1 MNIKR
6 LGFLASHSGT
16 NMQSIINACK
26 DGRIQAVPAVV
37 ISNNGASAAL
47 DRAAGEGIPAYHI
60 SSKNYADPESLDCAV
75 RDILLKHQVDLVVLA
90 GYMKKIG
97 LQTLAVFEGRIINI
111 HPALLPRF
119 GGKGM
124 FGKYLHEQVLASG
137 DRETGVTVH
146 VVTNDYD
153 SGSILAQRTVPI
165 LEKDTPDT
173 LAARVL
179 EVEHELYVETIG
191 KIIRSE
197 IQLNRD

>member
-26 DGRIQAVPAVV
+26 DGRILAVPAVV
-37 ISNNGASAAL
+37 ISNNGASVAL

-60 SSKNYADPESLDCAV
+60 SGKNYPDPESLDCAV
-75 RDILLKHQVDLVVLA
+75 RDILLKHKVDLVVLA

-97 LQTLAVFEGRIINI
+97 LQTLAVFEGKIINI
-111 HPALLPRF
+111 HPALLPRH

-124 FGKYLHEQVLASG
+124 FGKKVHEQVLASG

-153 SGSILAQRTVPI
+153 SGPILAQQAVPI
-165 LEKDTPDT
+165 LDEDTPDT
-173 LAARVL
+173 LAERVL
-179 EVEHELYVETIG
+179 EVEHEFYVETIG
-191 KIIRSE
+191 KIIGGE
-197 IQLNRD
+197 IQLG